1 MNMLSLAAKN
11 VFRNRRRSIL
21 NTIAIGLGVAI
32 MIVALGWVQGYST
45 YIYSA
50 IIRFQT
56 GSAQILRKGYEE
68 VGARFPLDLTLPE
81 YTAVRERLLKMPG
94 VSGASGRIDFLAK
107 VITPN
112 GSVQLLGQ
120 GIDAQAEGG
129 VTILSKKIQRGSYLD
144 GSPGLL
150 LGPAT
155 AKKLKLEPGANVIV
169 SATDRYGVENRVEL
183 PLRGIFSFGF
193 GAMDDGIAF
202 IDLAS
207 AQDLLD
213 LGDEVT
219 RIVLAGSK
227 TEEVKKAASSFV
239 LGNKTLAAF
248 GWEEFAKATVSGV
261 RTDTDSFYF
270 VAVILFGLIIVGIL
284 NSMSMSVH
292 ERHRELAALR
302 AVGFRSRDVRD
313 SSCFESA
320 VLAALGTAVG
330 FIVAAPMAA
339 WLGIAGVDLSAYIPR
354 ISPYPSGK
362 YITRTIGF
370 GSFCLARPSASD
382 PAL

>member
-1 MNMLSLAAKN
+1 MNMLSLAARN

-21 NTIAIGLGVAI
+21 NAIAIGLGVAI

-56 GSAQILRKGYEE
+56 GAAQLLRTGYEE
-68 VGARFPLDLTLPE
+68 VAARFPLDLTLPE
-81 YTAVRERLLKMPG
+81 YQATRKRLLEMPG

-112 GSVQLLGQ
+112 GSMQLLGQ
-120 GIDAQAEGG
+120 GIDAQAESG

-150 LGPAT
+150 LGPT
-155 AKKLKLEPGANVIV
+155 IAKKLKLEPGASVII
-169 SATDRYGVENRVEL
+169 SATDRYGVENRIEL

-219 RIVLAGSK
+219 RIVLAGPRMD
-227 TEEVKKAASSFV
+227 EVKKAASSFV
-239 LGNKTLAAF
+239 LKDNTLAAY

-261 RTDTDSFYF
+261 RADSDSFYF

-302 AVGFRSRDVRD
+302 AIGFRSRDVRGLILL
-313 SSCFESA
+313 E
-320 VLAALGTAVG
+320 G
-330 FIVAAPMAA
+330 
-339 WLGIAGVDLSAYIPR
+339 
-354 ISPYPSGK
+354 
-362 YITRTIGF
+362 
-370 GSFCLARPSASD
+370 
-382 PAL
+382 

>member
-1 MNMLSLAAKN
+1 
-11 VFRNRRRSIL
+11 
-21 NTIAIGLGVAI
+21 
-32 MIVALGWVQGYST
+32 
-45 YIYSA
+45 
-50 IIRFQT
+50 
-56 GSAQILRKGYEE
+56 
-68 VGARFPLDLTLPE
+68 
-81 YTAVRERLLKMPG
+81 
-94 VSGASGRIDFLAK
+94 
-107 VITPN
+107 
-112 GSVQLLGQ
+112 
-120 GIDAQAEGG
+120 
-129 VTILSKKIQRGSYLD
+129 
-144 GSPGLL
+144 
-150 LGPAT
+150 
-155 AKKLKLEPGANVIV
+155 
-169 SATDRYGVENRVEL
+169 
-183 PLRGIFSFGF
+183 
-193 GAMDDGIAF
+193 MDDGIAF

-302 AVGFRSRDVRD
+302 AVGFRSRDVRGLILL
-313 SSCFESA
+313 ESA

-330 FIVAAPMAA
+330 FIVLHP
-339 WLGIAGVDLSAYIPR
+339 WLLGSASQGWICPRTYPR

>member
-183 PLRGIFSFGF
+183 PLSRNFLIRFRR
-193 GAMDDGIAF
+193 DG
-202 IDLAS
+202 
-207 AQDLLD
+207 
-213 LGDEVT
+213 
-219 RIVLAGSK
+219 
-227 TEEVKKAASSFV
+227 
-239 LGNKTLAAF
+239 
-248 GWEEFAKATVSGV
+248 
-261 RTDTDSFYF
+261 
-270 VAVILFGLIIVGIL
+270 
-284 NSMSMSVH
+284 
-292 ERHRELAALR
+292 
-302 AVGFRSRDVRD
+302 
-313 SSCFESA
+313 
-320 VLAALGTAVG
+320 
-330 FIVAAPMAA
+330 
-339 WLGIAGVDLSAYIPR
+339 
-354 ISPYPSGK
+354 
-362 YITRTIGF
+362 
-370 GSFCLARPSASD
+370 
-382 PAL
+382 